1 MARHG
6 RVGFWL
12 RVAWAVIYP
21 VDSVL
26 FKLRWRGLEHIP
38 ATGGVLVVAN
48 HVSHADPL
56 TFARYVWDAGRVP
69 RFLAK
74 DELFRIFFVG
84 RVLRGAGQIPVHR
97 GTSDAQASL
106 RDAIAALAAGE
117 AVCIYPE
124 GTVTRDPDMW
134 PMVSRTGI
142 ARLAL
147 SSDVPVIPVAQWGP
161 QLAVD
166 VYRKRYRPLPRK
178 KAECLA
184 GPPVDLSAYRGRPQT
199 AELLREVTDVIMTRV
214 RDGVAEL
221 RGETPPTTFW
231 RRSNGTAATAAA
243 PDEPPAPPADSLP
256 VGGVAADGLL
266 AEGLAAQAVA
276 ADGAPVGAPAD
287 GVPADSPRPDA
298 QPVDGLPSAGL
309 PVDGVSADGVPS
321 AGLPVDG
328 VPVDG
333 APTEGVPAGP
343 EAEASGRETAS

>member
-1 MARHG
+1 VARHG

-21 VDSVL
+21 VDSML

-48 HVSHADPL
+48 HISHADPL

-134 PMVSRTGI
+134 PMVGRTGI

-161 QLAVD
+161 QFAVD

-221 RGETPPTTFW
+221 RGETPPAGFW
-231 RRSNGTAATAAA
+231 RRSNGTA
-243 PDEPPAPPADSLP
+243 PLDESPALPADSLP
-256 VGGVAADGLL
+256 VDGVPADGLPADGL
-266 AEGLAAQAVA
+266 PAEAVA
-276 ADGAPVGAPAD
+276 ADGVPVD
-287 GVPADSPRPDA
+287 GVPAGPADSPRPDA
-298 QPVDGLPSAGL
+298 QPVDGLPSAGM
-309 PVDGVSADGVPS
+309 PADGVP
-321 AGLPVDG
+321 ADG

-333 APTEGVPAGP
+333 VPADGVPVDGVPAGP
-343 EAEASGRETAS
+343 EAEASGREPAS